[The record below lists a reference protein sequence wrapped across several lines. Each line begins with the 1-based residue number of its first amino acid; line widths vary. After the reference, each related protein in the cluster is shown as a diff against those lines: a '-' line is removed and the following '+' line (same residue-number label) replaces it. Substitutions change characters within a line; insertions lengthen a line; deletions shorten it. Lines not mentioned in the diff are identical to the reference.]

1 MQKIKEYLLFVFLI
15 ENLMAQVPAFHS
27 ITNVMFYVFMAIGFV
42 CVFDGKNWSRE
53 SRNKFGWMY
62 ILMVILIV
70 YEFFVGAQFISPKTL
85 IYLIA
90 KITTFFIIMTSLNYN
105 FEFYESK
112 MLFSLAAIVTIF
124 TLYGVFFGGE
134 EIVADE
140 RSGLGFGNSNST
152 GAYGAIIAGIVLFY
166 SKSHKLDWKVLAI
179 LFIGVFAVLAAGSR
193 AGMLMLFML
202 MFFRYGVSVK
212 TVLAGL
218 FFLLFSM
225 VILPQL
231 GLETVG
237 MERLTETING
247 EIGTNRDLEREA
259 GIWMIQQSPW
269 TGWGFGAKNQ
279 GYALMLSE
287 LPSHNGYI
295 EITKWMGYPSSIAF
309 FLTIFVASYSY
320 WRTKRK
326 YGVEMDFFFAMLI
339 VLFVK
344 AMYEVLFTGIHE
356 FETNFFFVVLA
367 ILSTRNYYLKYD
379 KDYTVN
385 TRME

>member
-1 MQKIKEYLLFVFLI
+1 MQKVKEYLLFVFLI
-15 ENLMAQVPAFHS
+15 ENLMAQIPAFRS
-27 ITNVMFYVFMAIGFV
+27 ITNILFYVLIAIGFV
-42 CVFDGKNWSRE
+42 CAFDGKNWSRE

-124 TLYGVFFGGE
+124 TLYGVFFGGPVDLSDRE
-134 EIVADE
+134 N
-140 RSGLGFGNSNST
+140 LGFGNTNST
-152 GAYGAIIAGIVLFY
+152 GAYGAIIAGIILFY
-166 SKSHKLDWKVLAI
+166 FKSHALDWRGLAI

-212 TVLAGL
+212 TVLVGL

-237 MERLTETING
+237 MDRFIGTLNG
-247 EIGTNRDLEREA
+247 EIGSNRDSEREA

-269 TGWGFGAKNQ
+269 IGWGFGAQNQ
-279 GYALMLSE
+279 GYALELSE
-287 LPSHNGYI
+287 LGSHNGYL
-295 EITKWMGYPSSIAF
+295 ETFKYMGIPMGVIF
-309 FLTIFVASYSY
+309 FLTIIVATIKY
-320 WRTKRK
+320 WRSKVVK
-326 YGVEMDFFFAMLI
+326 HIEMDFYFAILI
-339 VLFVK
+339 VLYVK
-344 AMYEVLFTGIHE
+344 SMYEGLFTGVHE

>member
-1 MQKIKEYLLFVFLI
+1 MQKVKEYLLFAFLI
-15 ENLMAQVPAFHS
+15 ENLMAQIPAFHS
-27 ITNVMFYVFMAIGFV
+27 ISNVMFYVFMAIGLL
-42 CVFDGKNWSRE
+42 CAFDGANWTRE
-53 SRNKFGWMY
+53 SREKFGWMY

-70 YEFFVGAQFISPKTL
+70 YEFFVGLQFISSKTL
-85 IYLIA
+85 IFLIA
-90 KITTFFIIMTSLNYN
+90 KISTFFIIMTSLNYN
-105 FEFYESK
+105 SDFYESK
-112 MLFSLAAIVTIF
+112 MLFSLAAVVTIF
-124 TLYGVFFGGE
+124 TLYGVFFGSP
-134 EIVADE
+134 VDLSE
-140 RSGLGFGNSNST
+140 RSQLGFGNGNST
-152 GAYGAIIAGIVLFY
+152 GAYGAIIAGIILFY
-166 SKSHKLDWKVLAI
+166 SKSHKLDWRGLAI

-212 TVLAGL
+212 TVLAGV

-237 MERLTETING
+237 MDRLIGTLNG

-269 TGWGFGAKNQ
+269 IGWGFGAKNQ
-279 GYALMLSE
+279 GYALTLSE

-309 FLTIFVASYSY
+309 FLTLFATFFSY

-344 AMYEVLFTGIHE
+344 AMYEVLFTGVHE
-356 FETNFFFVVLA
+356 FETNFFFFVLA